1 MVRLLSL
8 YVPPIG
14 ACQPHT
20 TLISTRTLR
29 DVKSWDHRVKRLA
42 AHKILSSSWSP
53 VFPALGGPFGWMLIG
68 LSISV
73 LAVSIE
79 RTRFWFLWRRR
90 RTVRQRQ
97 WQELLPE
104 GRDAIQAWID
114 DRDLEMRFA
123 QSFLELATVVAPLLG
138 LIGTVVGLS
147 RILAAMGPDLVVPA
161 GGNFNRFAEAL
172 LDTALGLTISLG
184 ATITLQLN
192 GVLRRSQLASWQRD
206 LRRSDVGVV
215 AR

>member
-14 ACQPHT
+14 ACQPFT

-29 DVKSWDHRVKRLA
+29 DVKSWGHRDQRLA
-42 AHKILSSSWSP
+42 AHKIEPTPLST
-53 VFPALGGPFGWMLIG
+53 VFPALGGPFGWLLIG

-73 LAVSIE
+73 LAVSLE

-90 RTVRQRQ
+90 RTARQKQ

-104 GRDAIQAWID
+104 GRHAIQAWID
-114 DRDLEMRFA
+114 DQDLEMRFA
-123 QSFLELATVVAPLLG
+123 QSFLELAAVLAPLLG

-161 GGNFNRFAEAL
+161 GGNFHRFAEAL
-172 LDTALGLTISLG
+172 LDTALGLTISMWS
-184 ATITLQLN
+184 TITLHLN
-192 GVLRRSQLASWQRD
+192 RVLRRSQLASWQKD
-206 LRRSDVGVV
+206 LQRSGLAVV